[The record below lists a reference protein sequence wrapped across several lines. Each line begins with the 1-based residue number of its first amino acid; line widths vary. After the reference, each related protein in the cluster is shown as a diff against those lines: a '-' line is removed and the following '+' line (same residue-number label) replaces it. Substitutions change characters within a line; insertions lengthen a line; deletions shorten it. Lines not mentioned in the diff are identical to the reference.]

1 MPPQVKYPGSSFYAA
16 GIYNEKDPWW
26 IVMPDLAKYLQ
37 RTSYIM
43 RQGSPRNDF
52 ALYLPNAD
60 VCGFHGG

>member
-1 MPPQVKYPGSSFYAA
+1 
-16 GIYNEKDPWW
+16 
-26 IVMPDLAKYLQ
+26 MPDLAKYLQ